1 MEDLRKEQ
9 KRLAQKVNYNKA
21 IDKVQEAIDLLLS
34 ARNAVERDPSTA
46 PIQLAKLKQATK
58 RSFDGANDNLKE
70 VNSGLKGYAKVLD
83 KVCRYNE
90 LMCHLNTYH
99 YTSDIQNN

>member
-9 KRLAQKVNYNKA
+9 KRLAHKVNYNKA

-34 ARNAVERDPSTA
+34 ARNAVERDPSIA
-46 PIQLAKLKQATK
+46 AIQLAKLKQATK
-58 RSFDGANDNLKE
+58 KSFDGANDNLKE

-83 KVCRYNE
+83 KVIPIYS
-90 LMCHLNTYH
+90 L
-99 YTSDIQNN
+99 TSFSVLIVILDI